1 MRNYKK
7 IVIRKPFVKNFPS
20 EPIFF
25 VDISFLGI
33 KNNRERVLRITHYF
47 VPLRPLNEQPIY

>member
-7 IVIRKPFVKNFPS
+7 IVIRKTFVTNFPS
-20 EPIFF
+20 ETNIFVF
-25 VDISFLGI
+25 MSVPGI
-33 KNNRERVLRITHYF
+33 KINMTCLLRFTHYF